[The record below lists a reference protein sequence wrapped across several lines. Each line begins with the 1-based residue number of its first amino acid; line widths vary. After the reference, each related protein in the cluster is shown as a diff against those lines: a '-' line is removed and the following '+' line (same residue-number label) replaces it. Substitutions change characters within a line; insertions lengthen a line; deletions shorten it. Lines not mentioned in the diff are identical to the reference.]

1 MSTSSSRLIRE
12 SRTLQAMVKIYCNGH
27 HQSTATLCA
36 ECDDFLAYAMQ
47 RIEKCPFHDNKPTCR
62 KCPVHCYKKDK
73 REMART
79 IMGYAGPRMLVY
91 HPILTISH
99 YMDEI
104 FSKSDLKLK
113 NNNPN

>member
-1 MSTSSSRLIRE
+1 MPTSSSRLISE
-12 SRTLQAMVKIYCNGH
+12 SRTLQAMLEIYCHGH
-27 HQSTATLCA
+27 HQTAGILCA
-36 ECDDFLAYAMQ
+36 LCDNFLAYSLQ
-47 RIEKCPFHDNKPTCR
+47 RIEKCPFHENKPTSR
-62 KCPVHCYKKDK
+62 KCPVHCYKKEK

-79 IMGYAGPRMLVY
+79 IMGYAGPRMLIY

-113 NNNPN
+113 NNDPD